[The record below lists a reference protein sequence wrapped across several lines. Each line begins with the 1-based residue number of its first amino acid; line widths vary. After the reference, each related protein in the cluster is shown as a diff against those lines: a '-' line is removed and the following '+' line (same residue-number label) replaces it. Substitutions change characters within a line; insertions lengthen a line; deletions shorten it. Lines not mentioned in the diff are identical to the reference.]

1 MFIKELPSP
10 LQAEITFINLY
21 DKGFCSPLPMTN
33 PSGHKVYCS
42 VGTSSLVPG
51 VLLKFFV
58 SVRES
63 EPRLVFAPSRLGFAR
78 RKFSRKNLWDQGTA
92 LFTKWFLFHGWW
104 SLRGFNFF
112 ICQSKGSNLVHLQA
126 SIQVIFIVNPCLIS
140 IYKTQNVIGT
150 KRTP

>member
-1 MFIKELPSP
+1 MFIAELPSP

-21 DKGFCSPLPMTN
+21 DKGFCLPLPMTN

-92 LFTKWFLFHGWW
+92 LLTK
-104 SLRGFNFF
+104 
-112 ICQSKGSNLVHLQA
+112 
-126 SIQVIFIVNPCLIS
+126 
-140 IYKTQNVIGT
+140 
-150 KRTP
+150 